1 MLWRILLITAV
12 VILVISGCGGGGG
25 GGGGGGSI
33 TNPLGPVAS
42 GGTISGTIFIDQ
54 SVAGMRNDVASS
66 SLHGKTFMDA
76 SVFLEESPSTFG
88 QIDSTGKFTFEN
100 LSMGSWHVIAR
111 VRSLSGRLY
120 KFRSSTLNLNTSQPV
135 QQTDVPLSSADFADY
150 QTKIQV
156 KDLNGNLV
164 GRCKIKLWG
173 EYFTMDEAG
182 YYVSPM
188 MPAGAAGLIRIEPP
202 ADKELAVIE
211 MQLPADSF
219 QPENANVL
227 GVSVPTYGITNRPPI
242 VKISTAQTSGK
253 VAFLR
258 LFGSATDPEGEP
270 LEYRWTT
277 NVSTFS
283 YITSGYADWAV
294 PSTAASVTIV
304 LSASENGRYY
314 PRLTSSTQLNINV
327 ASSGAITFPGEI
339 LLTPVTRA
347 VTIVG
352 TGTSQMLGNTIAL
365 FEADPDFPSGLTL
378 SYSWSSDQG
387 QAVGVANSRNFYWRS
402 PVIGLSESRE
412 ANISLTVSD
421 GIASASHR
429 ITVRITSAPT
439 VVIDQP
445 ASSTFEPGQVAFSG
459 QARDFLN
466 REIPA
471 DSMAWYVATGTA
483 DYGLMVTGSKNF
495 NYTFAGRGIYSVAL
509 EAYDSNGV
517 IGTATREITI
527 INARPVVRIVSPAD
541 NSSFRKDDPVQL
553 VGNAIDNED
562 GLISTAAALT
572 WSSDLD
578 GILGA
583 GPSLQLA
590 SLSSGLHQISLA
602 AIDSDGAVGSA
613 SIMVW
618 YDVPAR
624 ITFLPANLSAAFVG
638 TPLQFIAS
646 GTDSDGQKLDTLQF
660 KWYRSGLAVAWK
672 TGEKFTSAAGE
683 LTAGNYQFWVEGVSS
698 FGVVKSQIHNV
709 EVGWPVAS
717 ITSPASGTRFDPGA
731 SVSFVGVPAGTGT
744 LQLSWFMDGNAN
756 AFGTGPSASYSPTNG
771 FHRAEYIGTDSFGVK
786 SVSRIDF
793 VVEKIPAVTIAR
805 PLNGGYYFAG
815 RSVSLQGSALDS
827 ANTEIADSR
836 LTWLLDGSISLGTGK
851 TRTLQQPTQL
861 PAGLHSLSL
870 LATGPYGTPG
880 SATVSFHS
888 GVQLASITSPISRS
902 TFNVGDNIVFKGLP
916 VPAGPLV
923 FEWWANYGTAGALK
937 LGVGAE
943 INTSALP
950 EGYHQISYLATDS
963 SGYLSKANINVSV
976 GQFPIMEFT
985 PAADTVFF
993 AGNNVVFSGTGFDPV
1008 SGQNLAGS
1016 RMAWLI
1022 DGLDFRAGNSIVTVT
1037 PEALAPFGP
1046 GLKQV
1051 ELRGTNYVNAVGTKI
1066 KSIYLGLQNATIT
1079 QPLQDTLIKPDTL
1092 FTLSGAPD
1100 STGVVEMQWWANY
1113 GLAGQTQLGTGQTIT
1128 ASLPFGD
1135 YYITYIGTD
1144 SAGISSSAKIRII
1157 VSDNPTITFT
1167 PQDGS
1172 RLFTGQPFSLAAV
1185 GAHDPTKV
1193 KWYKNGIGTVWL
1205 TGSPVVVPAGALN
1218 FGDNQIV
1225 AEGAN
1230 ILGVPGSITNSIY
1243 YGVPLASISV
1253 PASGTSWPIGSAI
1266 DFTGTPAPV
1275 APIAMQWYRNDGS
1288 GAVLMG
1294 GGATLNDLLIPPG
1307 LHTITYLGTDS
1318 AGFCSSAS
1326 IQLLVNDPPIM
1337 AISPGDNAVFFTG
1350 QTVAFSGSGVSVI
1363 NGQAV
1368 AAATMEWF
1376 LNGTS
1381 ARTGSPVSWS
1391 NVQQP
1396 AGWQTL
1402 QVTGR
1407 DEYGTSGQSPI
1418 INVKFKQQVASITM
1432 PASGTRFDIGAPVNL
1447 AGLPDSEGLLAMEWR
1462 LDSAAVPFAVD
1473 GNPAAQVFAPGRH
1486 TITYLGTDS
1495 ANFCSSASI
1504 MILVNSAPDME
1515 ILPGDGSMFFA
1526 GRSISLTGS
1535 GTASIGA
1542 LPILASKM
1550 RWYVDG
1556 AFAKTGSPAVWTIA
1570 QQTPGWRS
1578 VVLEG
1583 ADDYATT
1590 GQSAATSIKFGH
1602 QIASITFPASGT
1614 RFDIGDSIG
1623 FTGIPDNEGLIT
1635 MEWRLDGNP
1644 VAFGTGANPP
1654 AQTLSPGWHSITF
1667 LGTDS
1672 ANFCSSATINVLVND
1687 APIME
1692 ILPGNNSVFFAGRPV
1707 TFTGSGTSVIS
1718 GVAVLPAT
1726 MKWYLDGAATPT
1738 KTSSPVTW
1746 TALEQGLGGWRSL
1759 RLDGTDDSGT
1769 VGQSPIIAVKFGHPL
1784 ASITSPASGTRVNV
1798 GDSVTLTGQPES
1810 DALLPMEWYLDGST
1824 TPFATGSNP
1833 PTQIFSPGLHTITY
1847 VGTDSAN
1854 FCSSATIQVL
1864 VNNAPALDFTPGADT
1879 YLFAGR
1885 PVTFTGVGTST
1896 AGLAVGGASMKWYLN
1911 DSAAVSK
1918 SGQSAVFSV
1927 GQLLTGNNKLKL
1939 TAVDEYGTIGEITHN
1954 YINYGV
1960 AMPLVTS
1967 PASGTRFPIGSLV
1980 SFAAQ
1985 PAEILPTFTT
1995 TWYHTAG
2002 AGSPR
2007 TLGNDASLSDVP
2019 FQEGLHTISYVATD
2033 STGFVASSTI
2043 QILLDDPP
2051 TITFTP
2057 VTNSF
2062 IFIGKSFSLNGTGSA
2077 SISPNPAIDPLT
2089 IKWYRD
2095 GSTTIWKNTNPAT
2108 VNAGDLTPGWHDIS
2122 GVGADAYGVK
2132 GTGTQQIY
2140 YGHPVASIT
2149 SPASG
2154 THLPTGSN
2162 VSFTGSAATGSI
2174 EMHWYLNGVDTGTTG
2189 QNYSVDLP
2197 NGWNRIEYA
2206 GRDGAGNVT
2215 TGTVM
2220 VLLSDAPEM
2229 DFSPGNGSR
2238 FFTGTSVTFT
2248 GVGTGSVAPFTIP
2261 TANMKW
2267 YLDGAGTPTKTG
2279 SPATFTVGQLSAGNH
2294 ALRLEGTDP
2303 NGTPGDITYNFSY
2316 GHGVADIL
2324 SPASGTK
2331 HNIGTTLNLS
2341 GTPGNTAPII
2351 MEWWLN
2357 YGQAGAVNLGND
2369 SSITHTFNDRGWQS
2383 ITYLATDSA
2392 GIVRSD
2398 LIQILINATPTLTI
2412 TSPANN
2418 VNIFGGQNINF
2429 NGSGFNSV
2437 PAVLPAS
2444 SLAWY
2449 RNGTLWAGKSGL
2461 SNFTV
2466 TPAEMATGSYQI
2478 RLEGVDEFGVVGSV
2492 THSIY
2497 YGVDLPS
2504 ISLPASGTRFDTGS
2518 SVSFTG
2524 NNLSSY
2530 FNSEWYWVEGAAVF
2544 GTGPSANIAT
2554 LTRGIQTI
2562 VYRATDSIGS
2572 LRSKTIQVLID
2583 KLPTFTTTPRVTSPA
2598 KYGDGPLAGLP
2609 ATNIPI
2615 YIASAGTAVSFNVAA
2630 VNEVLAP
2637 IDSASTTW
2645 LENGVPFDI
2654 GNNPVLNFET
2664 PGSYTYSVRIEDD
2677 YKQVATAALT
2687 FWVWDSET
2695 YTGMGLNTPKGITNS
2710 GDNLLFV
2717 ANYGGNNILKL
2728 NRITTGLTTSGD
2740 LTFASATLVASCT
2753 HPFVDVAIS
2762 GGLLYSLGSDNWG
2775 AIIQNWETNNMHSQ
2789 SVQYWYGTV
2798 DLNEPLGISLDSTA
2812 IYVSDTRN
2820 GKVKKL
2826 DLSNGNFYSES
2837 QAVSWP
2843 IGIKYIDSNTLFV
2856 AENSLNRVLKFKS
2869 NLNNV
2874 ATWNSDNVFMPAH
2887 FAYSGTS
2894 GNLYVTDPSGKQIHA
2909 IASSGAWLYSF
2920 GVNGSTPHQ
2929 GQFLSPYG
2937 IVLVGNDIYVTDQT
2951 GNSIVRFRASSW

>member
-12 VILVISGCGGGGG
+12 VMLVISGCGGGGG
-25 GGGGGGSI
+25 GGGGSI
-33 TNPLGPVAS
+33 TNPIGPVAS

-54 SVAGMRNDVASS
+54 TVAGMRNELASS
-66 SLHGKTFMDA
+66 SLHGSSFLEA

-88 QIDSTGKFTFEN
+88 QVDGTGKFSFEN
-100 LSMGSWHVIAR
+100 LSMGTWHVIAK

-120 KFRSSTLNLNTSQPV
+120 KFRSPALSLTTSQPA
-135 QQTDVPLSSADFADY
+135 QQTNVSLSSADFADY

-164 GRCKIKLWG
+164 GRCRIKLWG
-173 EYFTMDEAG
+173 ELFTMDEAG

-202 ADKELAVIE
+202 SDKDLAIIE

-242 VKISTAQTSGK
+242 VKISVAQNSGK
-253 VAFLR
+253 IAFLR

-270 LEYRWTT
+270 LEFRWAT

-283 YITSGYADWAV
+283 YITSSYADWAV
-294 PSTAASVTIV
+294 PSIAASVTII

-339 LLTPVTRA
+339 LLPPVTRA

-352 TGTSQMLGNTIAL
+352 TGTAQMLGNTIAQ
-365 FEADPDFPSGLTL
+365 FEAVPDFPSGLTL
-378 SYSWSSDQG
+378 SYSWTSDHG
-387 QAVGVANSRNFYWRS
+387 QTVGAANSRLFYWRS
-402 PVIGLSESRE
+402 PVIGLTESRE
-412 ANISLTVSD
+412 VNISLTVSD

-429 ITVRITSAPT
+429 ITVRVTSAPT

-445 ASSTFEPGQVAFSG
+445 ASSTFEPGLVAFSG

-466 REIPA
+466 REIAP
-471 DSMAWYVATGTA
+471 DSMAWYIATGTA

-495 NYTFAGRGIYSVAL
+495 TYTFVNRGSYRVAL

-517 IGTATREITI
+517 IGTTTREITI
-527 INARPVVRIVSPAD
+527 INARPVVHIVSPAD

-562 GLISTAAALT
+562 GLISSTAALT
-572 WSSDLD
+572 WRSDLD
-578 GILGA
+578 GILGV
-583 GPSLQLA
+583 GSSLQLA
-590 SLSSGLHQISLA
+590 SLNSGLHQISLA

-624 ITFLPANLSAAFVG
+624 ITFLPANLSVAFTG
-638 TPLQFIAS
+638 TPMQFTAS
-646 GTDSDGQKLDTLQF
+646 GTDSDGQMLDPLQF
-660 KWYRSGLAVAWK
+660 KWYRSGLDVVWK

-698 FGVVKSQIHNV
+698 FGVVKSQVHNV
-709 EVGWPVAS
+709 EVGWPVAT

-731 SVSFVGVPAGTGT
+731 SVSFVGTPTGTGT
-744 LQLSWFMDGNAN
+744 LQLAWFLDGNSN
-756 AFGTGPSASYSPTNG
+756 AFGTGPLAAYSPTNG
-771 FHRAEYIGTDSFGVK
+771 FHRAEYIGTDSFGAK
-786 SVSRIDF
+786 SVARIDF
-793 VVEKIPAVTIAR
+793 VVEKVPAVTIAR
-805 PLNGGYYFAG
+805 PLSGGYYFAG

-827 ANTEIADSR
+827 ENAEIVDSR
-836 LTWLLDGSISLGTGK
+836 LTWLLDGSINLGTGK
-851 TRTLQQPTQL
+851 TRTLQQPSQL
-861 PAGLHSLSL
+861 SAGPHNLNL
-870 LATGPYGTPG
+870 LATGPYGTSG
-880 SATVSFHS
+880 STTISFYS
-888 GVQLASITSPISRS
+888 GVQLATITTPISKS
-902 TFNVGDNIVFKGLP
+902 TFNIGDSIVFKGLP
-916 VPAGPLV
+916 ALAGPLV

-937 LGVGAE
+937 LGTGAE
-943 INTSALP
+943 ITTSALP
-950 EGYHQISYLATDS
+950 EGYHQITYLATDS
-963 SGYLSKANINVSV
+963 SGYLSKASINVSV

-985 PAADTVFF
+985 PDTDTVFF
-993 AGNNVVFSGTGFDPV
+993 AGHDVVFSGTGFDPV

-1022 DGLDFRAGNSIVTVT
+1022 DGNDFRAGNSVVTVT
-1037 PEALAPFGP
+1037 PGALVPFGP

-1051 ELRGTNYVNAVGTKI
+1051 ELRGTNFVNAVGTKI

-1079 QPLQDTLIKPDTL
+1079 QPLQDALIKPDTV
-1092 FTLSGAPD
+1092 FTLSGTPD

-1113 GLAGQTQLGTGQTIT
+1113 GLAGQAQLGTGQTIT
-1128 ASLPFGD
+1128 TSLPFGD

-1157 VSDNPTITFT
+1157 VSDNPSITFT
-1167 PQDGS
+1167 PPDGS
-1172 RLFTGQPFSLAAV
+1172 RLFTGRPFSLSAV

-1193 KWYKNGIGTVWL
+1193 KWYKNGAGTVWL
-1205 TGSPVVVPAGALN
+1205 TGSPVVVPVGGLN
-1218 FGDNQIV
+1218 PGDNQVV

-1266 DFTGTPAPV
+1266 DFAGTPAPV
-1275 APIAMQWYRNDGS
+1275 PPIAMQWYRDDGS

-1294 GGATLNDLLIPPG
+1294 SGATLDDLVIPPG
-1307 LHTITYLGTDS
+1307 LQTVTYLGTDS

-1326 IQLLVNDPPIM
+1326 IQLLVNDPPTM

-1350 QTVAFSGSGVSVI
+1350 RTVTFTGSGVSVI
-1363 NGQAV
+1363 NGQPV
-1368 AAATMEWF
+1368 AATTMEWF
-1376 LNGTS
+1376 LNSTS
-1381 ARTGSPVSWS
+1381 ARSNSPVSWS
-1391 NVQQP
+1391 NVEQP

-1402 QVTGR
+1402 RVTGR
-1407 DEYGTSGQSPI
+1407 DEYGTSGQSPT
-1418 INVKFKQQVASITM
+1418 INVKFKQQIASITA
-1432 PASGTRFDIGAPVNL
+1432 PASGTRFDIGAPVTL

-1462 LDSAAVPFAVD
+1462 LDNSAAPFAVD

-1495 ANFCSSASI
+1495 ASFCSSASI

-1535 GTASIGA
+1535 GTASIGTV
-1542 LPILASKM
+1542 PVASSNM

-1556 AFAKTGSPAVWTIA
+1556 VFAKTDSPAVWTTA
-1570 QQTPGWRS
+1570 QQTSGWRS

-1583 ADDYATT
+1583 VDDYATT

-1614 RFDIGDSIG
+1614 RFDIGDSVS
-1623 FTGIPDNEGLIT
+1623 FTGIPDNEGLIS
-1635 MEWRLDGNP
+1635 MEWHLDGNP

-1654 AQTLSPGWHSITF
+1654 AQMLLPGWHSITY

-1672 ANFCSSATINVLVND
+1672 ASFCSSATINVLVND

-1692 ILPGNNSVFFAGRPV
+1692 ILPGNNSIFFAGRPV

-1718 GVAVLPAT
+1718 GIAVLPAT
-1726 MKWYLDGAATPT
+1726 MKWYLDGAATPS
-1738 KTSSPVTW
+1738 KTNSPATW

-1784 ASITSPASGTRVNV
+1784 ASITSPASGTRFNV
-1798 GDSVTLTGQPES
+1798 GASISLTGQPES
-1810 DALLPMEWYLDGST
+1810 DALLPMEWYLDNSA
-1824 TPFATGSNP
+1824 TPFATGANP
-1833 PTQIFSPGLHTITY
+1833 PAQIFSPGLHTVTY

-1864 VNNAPALDFTPGADT
+1864 VNNPPALDFTPGADT

-1885 PVTFTGVGTST
+1885 PVTFNGVGTST
-1896 AGLAVGGASMKWYLN
+1896 AGISVSGTSMKWYLN

-1918 SGQSAVFSV
+1918 SGQAAVFSV

-1939 TAVDEYGTIGEITHN
+1939 TAVDEYGTAGEVTHN
-1954 YINYGV
+1954 YINYGI

-1967 PASGTRFPIGSLV
+1967 PASGTRFAIGSLV
-1980 SFAAQ
+1980 SFTAQ
-1985 PAEILPTFTT
+1985 PDEILPTFTT

-2002 AGSPR
+2002 SGSPR
-2007 TLGNDASLSDVP
+2007 DLGNGASLSNIP

-2051 TITFTP
+2051 TITFSP
-2057 VTNSF
+2057 VTGSLVF
-2062 IFIGKSFSLNGTGSA
+2062 TGKSFSLNGTGSA
-2077 SISPNPAIDPLT
+2077 SIPPNPAIDPLT

-2095 GSTTIWKNTNPAT
+2095 GSTVIWKNTNPAT
-2108 VNAGDLTPGWHDIS
+2108 VNAGDLPPGWHDIAA
-2122 GVGADAYGVK
+2122 VGADAYGVK

-2149 SPASG
+2149 LPASG

-2162 VSFTGSAATGSI
+2162 VSFTGSAASASI
-2174 EMHWYLNGVDTGTTG
+2174 EMRWYLNGADTGVTG
-2189 QNYSVDLP
+2189 QNYSAILP

-2206 GRDGAGNVT
+2206 GRDGANNVT

-2220 VLLSDAPEM
+2220 VLLSDAPQM

-2248 GVGTGSVAPFTIP
+2248 GVGTGSVDSFTIP
-2261 TANMKW
+2261 PANMRW
-2267 YLDGAGTPTKTG
+2267 YIDGAGAPTKTG
-2279 SPATFTVGQLSAGNH
+2279 SPVTFTSGELSSGNH
-2294 ALRLEGTDP
+2294 ILRLEGTDQ
-2303 NGTPGDITYNFSY
+2303 NGTAGDISYSFDY
-2316 GHGVADIL
+2316 GHAVADIL
-2324 SPASGTK
+2324 SPVSGTN
-2331 HNIGTTLNLS
+2331 HAIGTTLTLS
-2341 GTPGNTAPII
+2341 GTPSNAGPIT

-2357 YGQAGAVNLGND
+2357 YGQAGAVNIGNNN
-2369 SSITHTFNDRGWQS
+2369 SITHTFNNRGWQS

-2392 GIVRSD
+2392 GVVNSD
-2398 LIQILINATPTLTI
+2398 LINILINATPTLTI

-2429 NGSGFNSV
+2429 SGSGLNSV
-2437 PAVLPAS
+2437 PAALPAS
-2444 SLAWY
+2444 SLSWY

-2461 SNFTV
+2461 SGFTV
-2466 TPAEMATGSYQI
+2466 TPAEMATNSYQI
-2478 RLEGVDEFGVVGSV
+2478 RLEGRDEFDAIGSV

-2497 YGVDLPS
+2497 YGVDLPA
-2504 ISLPASGTRFDTGS
+2504 ISSPASGTRFDTGS

-2530 FNSEWYWVEGAAVF
+2530 FNSEWYWVEGDAIF
-2544 GTGPSANIAT
+2544 GNGPTASIAT
-2554 LTRGIQTI
+2554 LSRGIQT
-2562 VYRATDSIGS
+2562 VTYRATDSIGLFCS
-2572 LRSKTIQVLID
+2572 RTIQVLID
-2583 KLPTFTTTPRVTSPA
+2583 TLPYFAIPPSISSPA
-2598 KYGDGPLAGLP
+2598 KYADGPLLP
-2609 ATNIPI
+2609 SGSRVPI
-2615 YIASAGTAVSFNVAA
+2615 HLGSPLDFNVLGKDEEGVDIPA
-2630 VNEVLAP
+2630 
-2637 IDSASTTW
+2637 ASTTW
-2645 LENGVPFDI
+2645 YYGSTPVGY
-2654 GNNPVLNFET
+2654 GNPTLNFET
-2664 PGSYTYSVRIEDD
+2664 PGSFTYKVQIED
-2677 YKQVATAALT
+2677 KFRQLATAT
-2687 FWVWDSET
+2687 FIFWNWQTENYAANNPT
-2695 YTGMGLNTPKGITNS
+2695 AITNS
-2710 GDNLLFV
+2710 GNNVFV
-2717 ANYGGNNILKL
+2717 AHRFADTNYIYKYERKL
-2728 NRITTGLTTSGD
+2728 TGLTTAGDIEFLAQTSGASSSTNVSSDMYIRD
-2740 LTFASATLVASCT
+2740 LAVRDSTTV
-2753 HPFVDVAIS
+2753 
-2762 GGLLYSLGSDNWG
+2762 YSL
-2775 AIIQNWETNNMHSQ
+2775 ETNNATYTYIRTW
-2789 SVQYWYGTV
+2789 SVAN
-2798 DLNEPLGISLDSTA
+2798 LNSVTIAGFGFSSGLSFKGLSLDASA
-2812 IYVSDTRN
+2812 IYLTDEFSSSLRKIDINN
-2820 GKVKKL
+2820 GL
-2826 DLSNGNFYSES
+2826 YYSES
-2837 QAVSWP
+2837 RPVNNPVGVIGLPPSSLLVSESGSGR
-2843 IGIKYIDSNTLFV
+2843 ILRFANDL
-2856 AENSLNRVLKFKS
+2856 NSDP
-2869 NLNNV
+2869 
-2874 ATWNSDNVFMPAH
+2874 TWNSDPVGDPGYIFRSATTQNI
-2887 FAYSGTS
+2887 
-2894 GNLYVTDPSGKQIHA
+2894 YVVDQTDNTIKVV
-2909 IASSGAWLYSF
+2909 ASSGVLLYSF
-2920 GVNGSTPHQ
+2920 GSTAIGPGRILDPH
-2929 GQFLSPYG
+2929 S
-2937 IVLVGNDIYVTDQT
+2937 LVAIDNDIYITDYAQ
-2951 GNSIVRFRASSW
+2951 GLIIRFRGDTW